1 MIPHEESI
9 LSKDIFSRLANVPLI
24 DKYEAFQLLDDEWKK
39 IAVDLEIFQT
49 EGMEAA
55 TKVDPNMV
63 LKKKDGK
70 DEEVQDGWV
79 GRIMPFA
86 LIQEQLLPDDL
97 NALKQKENELAEVV
111 SEHEQLVEEM
121 SEEDKNGDFFDTEK
135 NDFVPAEVK
144 KALKEKTEEP
154 DLLAVL
160 KKADALINR
169 EKTLKKTLKTDT
181 AVLQNKTKET
191 IEKLTPEQVDML
203 LEVKW
208 IHPLVKQIHTLP
220 ARIIAELNQKIKAL
234 SQKYTETLPQLEQQI
249 EKTESELSLML
260 DQLTGSDDD
269 MSGLAEFK
277 KLLGGK

>member
-1 MIPHEESI
+1 
-9 LSKDIFSRLANVPLI
+9 
-24 DKYEAFQLLDDEWKK
+24 
-39 IAVDLEIFQT
+39 
-49 EGMEAA
+49 
-55 TKVDPNMV
+55 
-63 LKKKDGK
+63 
-70 DEEVQDGWV
+70 
-79 GRIMPFA
+79 MPFA

-121 SEEDKNGDFFDTEK
+121 SEEDKNGDFFDAEK

-144 KALKEKTEEP
+144 KALKEKTEEAE
-154 DLLAVL
+154 LLAVL

-169 EKTLKKTLKTDT
+169 EKTLKKALKTDT
-181 AVLQNKTKET
+181 AALQNKTKET
-191 IEKLTPEQVDML
+191 IEKLTPEQIDML

-208 IHPLVKQIHTLP
+208 VHPLVKQIHTLP

-249 EKTESELSLML
+249 EKTKSELSLML